1 MRKRV
6 SISEDRLNKKIVEAV
21 EIAFNKGLERI
32 SDDLND
38 LKVEVKKL
46 TDKINTNEKNY
57 DDLSSSL
64 IKHFE
69 KSSNEG
75 NFSSSDMSFF

>member
-46 TDKINTNEKNY
+46 TDKINTNEKK
-57 DDLSSSL
+57 L
-64 IKHFE
+64 
-69 KSSNEG
+69 
-75 NFSSSDMSFF
+75 